1 LEWFSHQKV
10 LANVLSDI
18 SDSQALNKLLVKRT
32 LLHEM
37 INEAARIYPLA
48 TSLQNLDWIQQS
60 LVYHDS
66 SVLSVW

>member
-1 LEWFSHQKV
+1 LELFAHQKV

-48 TSLQNLDWIQQS
+48 TSLQKLD
-60 LVYHDS
+60 
-66 SVLSVW
+66 